1 MERMT
6 KKKIALEAMDEV
18 STEHCKTNEVKK
30 KKKKVTAL
38 SSLLDTRYS
47 FK

>member
-1 MERMT
+1 MT

-30 KKKKVTAL
+30 KKVTDL
-38 SSLLDTRYS
+38 SSLLDTRYL